1 MTNELATTNVTANII
16 PEGAFNTVDMSTFE
30 GAMKVTNAINNSQ
43 SLSEYV
49 ESFEENP
56 ILNVVDIVVTPGIR
70 KARERNQED
79 MPCEDTRLILADGIS
94 LMTQSSGIA
103 RSARFIAGLCGSELH
118 KGILIRVV
126 EQKLR
131 NGNTIKNLEI
141 VGKAE

>member
-1 MTNELATTNVTANII
+1 MTNELSTTNVTANII
-16 PEGAFNTVDMSTFE
+16 PEGAFNTVDMSTFD

-49 ESFEENP
+49 ESNDNP

-79 MPCEDTRLILADGIS
+79 TPCEDTRLILADGIS

-118 KGILIRVV
+118 EGILIRVV

>member
-1 MTNELATTNVTANII
+1 MTNELSTNIAANII

-49 ESFEENP
+49 EANDNP
-56 ILNVVDIVVTPGIR
+56 VLNVVDIVVTPGMR
-70 KARERNQED
+70 KSRDGGED
-79 MPCEDTRLILADGIS
+79 TPCEDTRLILADGIS
-94 LMTQSSGIA
+94 LMTQSGGIA
-103 RSARFIAGLCGSELH
+103 RSARFIAGLCGAELH
-118 KGILIRVV
+118 SGILIRVV
-126 EQKLR
+126 AQKLR

>member
-1 MTNELATTNVTANII
+1 MTNELSTNIAANII

-49 ESFEENP
+49 ENNDNP
-56 ILNVVDIVVTPGIR
+56 ILNVVDIVVTPGMR
-70 KARERNQED
+70 KSRDGGED
-79 MPCEDTRLILADGIS
+79 TPCEDTRLILADGIS
-94 LMTQSSGIA
+94 LMTQSGGIA
-103 RSARFIAGLCGSELH
+103 RSARFIAGLCGAELH
-118 KGILIRVV
+118 SGILIRVV
-126 EQKLR
+126 AQKLR